1 MKRGRWV
8 RWVLALVA
16 LVLMAGT
23 VPAIPSAWMDFKHSS
38 AISGKAQDM
47 SGWVQ
52 VTGCTRRTLPH
63 DWKCEGD
70 FIYANPLYAPRHL
83 LTSGVVVTNDLQS
96 HPHGASVSAV
106 LKPGSRVAYLWGN
119 GFLLE
124 RVWALL
130 AGLILCLIV
139 IGLAP
144 VAARLKAGGWVLG
157 LFLALGTWCLLPTL
171 SAVWNLAGG

>member
-1 MKRGRWV
+1 VKRARWV

-23 VPAIPSAWMDFKHSS
+23 VPALPAAWTDFQHSS
-38 AISGKAQDM
+38 SISDKAQPM

-63 DWKCEGD
+63 AWKCDGD
-70 FIYANPLYAPRHL
+70 FIYANPLYAPHTL
-83 LTSGVVVTNDLQS
+83 MISGVVVANDVQS
-96 HPHGASVSAV
+96 HPRGASVSVV
-106 LKPGSRVAYLWGN
+106 LKPDSHVAYLWGN
-119 GFLLE
+119 GFLLD

-144 VAARLKAGGWVLG
+144 VAPRLKAGGWVLG

-171 SAVWNLAGG
+171 SAVWNF

>member
-1 MKRGRWV
+1 VVKRGRWV

-23 VPAIPSAWMDFKHSS
+23 VPALPAAWTDFKHLS
-38 AISGKAQDM
+38 AITDKAEPI

-52 VTGCTRRTLPH
+52 VTACTRRTLPH
-63 DWKCEGD
+63 DWKCVGD
-70 FIYANPLYAPRHL
+70 FIYANPLTAPNLVTH
-83 LTSGVVVTNDLQS
+83 GVSLANDPQS
-96 HPHGASVSAV
+96 HPRGVAISAV
-106 LKPGSRVAYLWGN
+106 LKPGSHAAYLWGN
-119 GFLLE
+119 GFLIDRL
-124 RVWALL
+124 WALL
-130 AGLILCLIV
+130 PGLLLCLIV

-171 SAVWNLAGG
+171 GAVWNFG